1 MAVRQSTRAFATLR
15 SWSGEFM
22 RPTGISKL
30 ERFFREA
37 ASLDIDKEDIK
48 RYDDFISAKVH
59 DLLLRG
65 EANAHANSRDII
77 QPYDLPITKGLQES
91 IHVFE
96 QLDKNIG
103 LAPLL
108 NELPIRPQPFA
119 VELSDETEER
129 LPNIAGG
136 LSVALAKSF
145 KIINPKLK
153 NPQSEHW
160 QLSFQIF
167 NLLL

>member
-1 MAVRQSTRAFATLR
+1 MEQR
-15 SWSGEFM
+15 FM
-22 RPTGISKL
+22 RPIGISKI

-37 ASLDIDKEDIK
+37 ASLDIDKEDVK
-48 RYDDFISAKVH
+48 RYHDFVSAKVR
-59 DLLLRG
+59 DLLMRG
-65 EANAHANSRDII
+65 EANARANSRDII
-77 QPYDLPITKGLQES
+77 QPHDLPITKGLQEC

-96 QLDKNIG
+96 KLDENIG

-108 NELPIRPQPFA
+108 DELPIRPQPFA
-119 VELSDETEER
+119 TELSDETEEK

-136 LSVALAKSF
+136 LSVALARSF
-145 KIINPKLK
+145 KIVHPKLK

-160 QLSFQIF
+160 ELSFQIF